1 MHLPVSRNCK
11 NFMVYSFLLGLGWKE
26 KGAARGR
33 ERGEGTME
41 GRRGEEGLK
50 LEGLAP
56 YFKINLF

>member
-11 NFMVYSFLLGLGWKE
+11 NFMVYSFLLSLGRNE
-26 KGAARGR
+26 KGS
-33 ERGEGTME
+33 ERGGS
-41 GRRGEEGLK
+41 GDWGGGGLAGGLK

>member
-1 MHLPVSRNCK
+1 
-11 NFMVYSFLLGLGWKE
+11 MVYSFLLGLGWKE

-33 ERGEGTME
+33 ERE
-41 GRRGEEGLK
+41 GRVRRRGGGGEEGLK

>member
-11 NFMVYSFLLGLGWKE
+11 NFMVYSFLLSLGRNE
-26 KGAARGR
+26 KGA
-33 ERGEGTME
+33 ERGGS
-41 GRRGEEGLK
+41 GGSGGGGGGVLGGLK